1 MINLELNKNN
11 PDYLIEG
18 KIKKKTLIYPF
29 SKHSE
34 NFIITPLRNELKVIK
49 LNNIY
54 IEEYPLNDKNY
65 EKIQMVYN
73 YNPGF
78 IRIKHQLLN

>member
-1 MINLELNKNN
+1 MEI
-11 PDYLIEG
+11 

-49 LNNIY
+49 LNNSNWRIS
-54 IEEYPLNDKNY
+54 LNDKNY
-65 EKIQMVYN
+65 ETIQMVYN
-73 YNPGF
+73 YNLGF